1 MPKAPMMDPE
11 TAIESTQKAVDIA
24 LEAQEK
30 AEETYK
36 QAIEDLFDA
45 AQSTLRQTRS
55 TLQTMTAANPM
66 AAAARPAIDQLF
78 EMQEK
83 TIDSSRAASKTA
95 FDNYRRNVAEPVRKL
110 ARESVSKLAVK
121 NR

>member
-1 MPKAPMMDPE
+1 MDPE

-24 LEAQEK
+24 IEAQEK

-45 AQSTLRQTRS
+45 AHSTLRQTRS
-55 TLQTMTAANPM
+55 TIQTMTAANPM

-78 EMQEK
+78 DLQEK
-83 TIDSSRAASKTA
+83 TIDNSRAMSKTV
-95 FDNYRRNVAEPVRKL
+95 FENYRRNVAEPVRKL
-110 ARESVSKLAVK
+110 ARESVSKMSAK
-121 NR
+121 SR